1 MADFIEIKK
10 VCDRNSS
17 ISATVIDDFILH
29 YAVAKNN
36 LAEEFDLKIASYRHI
51 TQETPASWV
60 RMLKSQYIIHSIFK
74 EDGLLRKYLNHAE
87 IKRRPPGE
95 QEFLKEQLATPWR
108 FCFSTIVDN
117 PESDFYQMEDVF
129 SGDSFLLYSKST
141 TLTLTEQPALIWF
154 NLIAFNGVCWQTFGP
169 VNAYQ
174 SFDQDDIFFFARA
187 LNPRIDS
194 EEMLLGDVEKNPV
207 PYMLLLTGGRMP
219 VTVNKKDE
227 LLILRGEQEQE
238 SLDARQLKDHFKVE
252 YNKGVFRISLKQW
265 DEPPHLAAA
274 YYDEEEKRLTV
285 VSMTD
290 RGFSALAK
298 KMNEH
303 GFSPAP
309 EPQIRIHLSMLFT
322 AEKILKKKLAR
333 DPYENL
339 FTPETSPQA
348 KAEIERI
355 NHFLQSVMPLINAG
369 KKPNIAA
376 LAKEAGVDASL
387 AERIVADAIGRIE
400 AMKKG
405 KR

>member
-74 EDGLLRKYLNHAE
+74 EDGLLRKYLNH
-87 IKRRPPGE
+87 
-95 QEFLKEQLATPWR
+95 
-108 FCFSTIVDN
+108 

-187 LNPRIDS
+187 LNSRIDS